1 MLHTFV
7 SEDLAEDYFTILRN
21 IRDYGDEVAPRGLP
35 TRELL
40 SFTLEL
46 QDPRRALVRGTNRK
60 IHVGLAAAEALQL
73 IGGFSD
79 PGAMMK
85 VSPHFEQFMDGGV
98 FHAPYGPRV
107 ATQIQEAINW
117 LRRDRDTRKAWVQVW
132 DPRQD
137 LWTHDTRD
145 HPCTTAFQFMI
156 RNDELNMHV
165 FMRANDA
172 WRGFPYDVFQFT
184 QLQQAVAA
192 VLGIPAGVYYHH
204 ATSMHLYEDNL
215 EAVND
220 LQSSSQAP
228 IIGLLDNV
236 VFTERTWD
244 YLRHRARAIFYGNEI
259 TTSQMNNGELVMW
272 NALRRVGVEGSW

>member
-1 MLHTFV
+1 MTIVFA
-7 SEDLAEDYFTILRN
+7 SEDLAEDYSFILRT
-21 IRDYGDEVAPRGLP
+21 IRDKGDEVSPRGLL

-46 QDPRRALVRGTNRK
+46 RDPQRSLVRGTERK
-60 IHVGLAAAEALQL
+60 IHTGLAAAEALQL

-79 PGAMMK
+79 PGAMQK

-117 LRRDRDTRKAWVQVW
+117 MKRDADTRKAWVQVW
-132 DPRQD
+132 NPLQD

-156 RNDELNMHV
+156 RQGKLNMHV

-184 QLQQAVAA
+184 QLQQAVAECMWLE
-192 VLGIPAGVYYHH
+192 LGTYYHH

-215 EAVND
+215 EAID
-220 LQSSSQAP
+220 RLISSSQPPVEGVKASP
-228 IIGLLDNV
+228 HSQFDWAKMQN
-236 VFTERTWD
+236 D
-244 YLRHRARAIFYGNEI
+244 ARNLFYG
-259 TTSQMNNGELVMW
+259 TAPLTFGSGEELMF
-272 NALRRVGVEGSW
+272 NALRRAGIEGEW